1 MAKKRINYICNQLG
15 IKLRTFDPHP
25 LRKEVSEY
33 IVNSEDC
40 AIRSICKI
48 TNTEYK
54 DVYDSLFERSR
65 KLYITSINYARIIV
79 EELKEKYHFE
89 VYRYESCKYK
99 TLGEFMHSH
108 KTGRFI
114 ISLDDHMISYINGTW
129 YDSDD
134 SLKYADLY
142 LTRKILFI
150 ACEMKYS
157 KYL

>member
-54 DVYDSLFERSR
+54 DVYNSLFERSR
-65 KLYITSINYARIIV
+65 KLYITSIAYNKIIV
-79 EELKEKYHFE
+79 EELKEKYH
-89 VYRYESCKYK
+89 YEIYKPRKYE
-99 TLGEFMHSH
+99 TLGEFMHKH

-114 ISLDDHMISYINGTW
+114 ILLDDHSIAYINGTW

-134 SLKYADLY
+134 VLKFADLF
-142 LTRKILFI
+142 LTRKIFYI

>member
-54 DVYDSLFERSR
+54 DVYNSLFERSR
-65 KLYITSINYARIIV
+65 KLYITSITYAKIIV

-89 VYRYESCKYK
+89 IYEPCKYE
-99 TLGEFMHSH
+99 TLGEFMHKH
-108 KTGRFI
+108 KSGRFI

-129 YDSDD
+129 YDSDGV
-134 SLKYADLY
+134 LKHADLY

>member
-40 AIRSICKI
+40 IIRCITKI
-48 TNTEYK
+48 MNAEYK
-54 DVYDSLFERSR
+54 DVYDSLLERSR
-65 KLYITSINYARIIV
+65 KLYITSISYNRIIV
-79 EELKEKYHFE
+79 KELKEKYH
-89 VYRYESCKYK
+89 YEIYEPCKYE
-99 TLGEFMHSH
+99 TLGEFMHRH
-108 KTGRFI
+108 KSGRFI
-114 ISLDDHMISYINGTW
+114 ISLEDHIISYINGIW
-129 YDSDD
+129 YDSDNV
-134 SLKYADLY
+134 LEFADLF
-142 LTRKILFI
+142 LTRKVLYI